1 MRLRAILRADL
12 AQARKANH
20 SEKVTLIRTLIAAL
34 DNAEAVNVQ
43 TSAVADSPGEVPRR
57 TLSNEE
63 IMEIVLREGAELR
76 AAAEDY
82 ERHGRP
88 DEANRLRSLSRVA
101 DRYAEMS

>member
-1 MRLRAILRADL
+1 MPHRAILRADL
-12 AQARKANH
+12 AQARKTND
-20 SEKVTLIRTLIAAL
+20 SEKVTLIRTLMAAI

-43 TSAVADSPGEVPRR
+43 ASAAADNPSEVPRR
-57 TLSNEE
+57 TLSAEE
-63 IMEIVLREGAELR
+63 IMEIILREGSELR

-82 ERHGRP
+82 EQHGRP